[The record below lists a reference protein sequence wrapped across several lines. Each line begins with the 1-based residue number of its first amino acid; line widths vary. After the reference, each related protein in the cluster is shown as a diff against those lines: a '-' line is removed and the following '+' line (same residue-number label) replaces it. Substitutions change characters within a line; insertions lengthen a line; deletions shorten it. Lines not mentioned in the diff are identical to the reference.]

1 MSMQTDNSNFCETEK
16 GVIVFHNKDE
26 IPCITIPHL
35 HSQYEIYYNI
45 SGAKGLM
52 IGGEVYGCGRYNLAL
67 IPRVQTHKVIVKK
80 NEPYER
86 CIINID
92 SRTVTLTETLCN
104 HSCTEWIHNDALMVD
119 LSPDEHNVF
128 MSLID
133 GYNAAEKAEDK
144 LLLFSKFL
152 EIMSFLGNM
161 FKKPPVKKP
170 LEEKMISYTDLI
182 LRCIEH
188 NFQKIKVGEIAED
201 LHLNEDHMNRVFKE
215 ETGITIKHYLT
226 LRKIAEAKK
235 HLYTGKSVK
244 EACRMSG
251 FGNYAN
257 FLRTFKKYEGYSP
270 GKLKELTQ
278 PL

>member
-1 MSMQTDNSNFCETEK
+1 MSMKANNNNLYETEK

-26 IPCITIPHL
+26 IPYIPVPHL

-52 IGGEVYGCGRYNLAL
+52 IGGEVYGCRSCNLAL

-86 CIINID
+86 CIINVD
-92 SRTVTLTETLCN
+92 SRIITLTETLCN
-104 HSCTEWIHNDALMVD
+104 HSCTDWIHSDAIMVD
-119 LSPDEHNVF
+119 LSEKEHNLF
-128 MSLID
+128 MSLI
-133 GYNAAEKAEDK
+133 GEYNALEKAGDK
-144 LLLFSKFL
+144 LLLFSKLL

-161 FKKPPVKKP
+161 FKKPPVKNS
-170 LEEKMISYTDLI
+170 LEEKMISYTDLVF
-182 LRCIEH
+182 RCVEH
-188 NFQKIKVGEIAED
+188 NFKKIKVGEIAEE

-244 EACRMSG
+244 EACRLSG

>member
-1 MSMQTDNSNFCETEK
+1 MQNNNNQFHELEK
-16 GVIVFHNKDE
+16 DVIVFHNKDE
-26 IPCITIPHL
+26 IPHIAIPHL

-52 IGGEVYGCGRYNLAL
+52 IGGEVYECSRRNLVL
-67 IPRVQTHKVIVKK
+67 IPRVQTHKVVVKQ

-92 SRTVTLTETLCN
+92 KYVTDIIETMCDTD
-104 HSCTEWIHNDALMVD
+104 CMKWIHRGTTMVD
-119 LSPDEHNVF
+119 LSEEEHGRF
-128 MSLID
+128 MALVQSYNKTEKERD
-133 GYNAAEKAEDK
+133 G
-144 LLLFSKFL
+144 LLLFSKLL
-152 EIMSFLGNM
+152 EIMSFLREM
-161 FKKPPVKKP
+161 FQKPQKQIR
-170 LEEKMISYTDLI
+170 LENDMISYTDKVLS
-182 LRCIEH
+182 CVEH
-188 NFQKIKVGEIAED
+188 KFKRVTVGEIAKE

-235 HLYTGKSVK
+235 FLYQGKSVK
-244 EACRMSG
+244 EACMLSG

-270 GKLKELTQ
+270 GKLEELTQ